1 MLRVSNSF
9 ALTCACVRM
18 WSICRYNVGVNNRN
32 KNANK
37 VGKWYERIRYLF
49 IHSGIRIP
57 PLPSTSRNPNP
68 ITLKCS
74 MPEPDIIVPPLSVE
88 KESFFFGRRARR
100 SATRFTKKKIHLSVT
115 LFRLGLL
122 NTRLC
127 ACSSYQLSIRVER
140 VPLVIFISVYVSS
153 PFSLNR
159 YSIYIV
165 YCIFIYF

>member
-1 MLRVSNSF
+1 MLRGSNLF
-9 ALTCACVRM
+9 ALTCSPCACVRM

-32 KNANK
+32 KNDNK

-100 SATRFTKKKIHLSVT
+100 SATRFTKKKPFKCDIIWIGSLKYKT
-115 LFRLGLL
+115 LCMF
-122 NTRLC
+122 
-127 ACSSYQLSIRVER
+127 
-140 VPLVIFISVYVSS
+140 FISIVNSS
-153 PFSLNR
+153 RESAI
-159 YSIYIV
+159 SHIH
-165 YCIFIYF
+165 